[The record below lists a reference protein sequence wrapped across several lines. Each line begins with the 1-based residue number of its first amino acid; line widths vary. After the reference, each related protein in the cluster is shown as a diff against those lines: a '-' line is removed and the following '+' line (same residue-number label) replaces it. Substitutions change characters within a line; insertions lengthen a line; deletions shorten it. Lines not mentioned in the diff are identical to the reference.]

1 MSKHWFK
8 RFVKNSMSNTGKH
21 AKRELEILEK
31 ITLSTKADPMILQ
44 FKDEIIA
51 LCDKFGKSGQSGGSA
66 PYATYMM
73 ARCVEQLIEQL
84 PITPIFDDDQYW
96 ELKDDGTG
104 IMQNIRCS
112 CLFKNKE
119 GKAFYIDAI
128 KFRDPD
134 GKCYSNASAFI
145 SGVEIKS
152 SQFIKG
158 FPFIPITFIIDRSM
172 VGGRETV
179 TYPKQLDAVWRHYKQ
194 MGNTSLIIN

>member
-1 MSKHWFK
+1 MKWFK
-8 RFVKNSMSNTGKH
+8 KGLSNTGKH

-31 ITLSTKADPMILQ
+31 ITRSTKADPMILQ
-44 FKDEIIA
+44 LKDELIA

-66 PYATYMM
+66 PYATYMI
-73 ARCVEQLIEQL
+73 ARTVEQLTEQL
-84 PITPIFDDDQYW
+84 PITPIFDDDEYW
-96 ELKDDGTG
+96 ELKDDGL
-104 IMQNIRCS
+104 MQNNRCS
-112 CLFKNKE
+112 CLFKNAE
-119 GKAFYIDAI
+119 GKAFNIDAI

-158 FPFIPITFIIDRSM
+158 FPFIPMTFIIDRSM

-179 TYPKQLDAVWRHYKQ
+179 TYPKQLDPVWRHYKQ

>member
-1 MSKHWFK
+1 MKWFK
-8 RFVKNSMSNTGKH
+8 KGLSNTGKH
-21 AKRELEILEK
+21 AEREYAILEK
-31 ITLSTKADPMILQ
+31 INLTTKANPIILE

-51 LCDKFGKSGQSGGSA
+51 LCDKFGKSGQSGGSR
-66 PYATYMM
+66 PYATYMI
-73 ARCVEQLIEQL
+73 ARCVEQLLERL

-96 ELKDDGTG
+96 EEREDG
-104 IMQNIRCS
+104 IQQNNRCS
-112 CLFKNKE
+112 CLFKNAE

-158 FPFIPITFIIDRSM
+158 FPFIPMTFIIDRSM